1 MMDLGI
7 VMISIP
13 NSEVLVQVEK
23 IGLLP
28 LGWSFSG
35 TEVRESLKDCISTSE
50 NLKCFEGTGSTVWKG
65 FGECPPQKRRG
76 GLGGERPERLLSR
89 YFRRDK
95 SLLFTLNL
103 GQEITCGIP
112 LLEWEKRYRTYFQ
125 CNCSRK
131 QMDTWTTAT
140 KNRVLS
146 ATHTTLENVC
156 LFVFLTM

>member
-1 MMDLGI
+1 MVDLGI

-65 FGECPPQKRRG
+65 FGECSPQKRG

-103 GQEITCGIP
+103 GQEIICGIP

-140 KNRVLS
+140 KNRVFWVQ
-146 ATHTTLENVC
+146 HTQP
-156 LFVFLTM
+156 

>member
-1 MMDLGI
+1 MVDLGI

-13 NSEVLVQVEK
+13 NSEVLYWFRWRNLGIFPWGELLRNRGQRIPERLHFNIWESQMLWRDRINCLKRVWWVFPTEK
-23 IGLLP
+23 
-28 LGWSFSG
+28 
-35 TEVRESLKDCISTSE
+35 E
-50 NLKCFEGTGSTVWKG
+50 
-65 FGECPPQKRRG
+65 
-76 GLGGERPERLLSR
+76 GLGVERPERLLSR

-103 GQEITCGIP
+103 GQEISCGIP

>member
-1 MMDLGI
+1 MVDLGI

-65 FGECPPQKRRG
+65 FGECSQKRGG

-103 GQEITCGIP
+103 GQEIICGIP

-156 LFVFLTM
+156 LFIFLTM